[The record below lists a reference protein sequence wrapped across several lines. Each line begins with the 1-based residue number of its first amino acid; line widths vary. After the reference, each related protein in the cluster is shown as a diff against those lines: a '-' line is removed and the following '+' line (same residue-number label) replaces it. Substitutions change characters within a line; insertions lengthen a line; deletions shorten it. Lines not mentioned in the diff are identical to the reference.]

1 MIETRYVIGVIAAMG
16 LVTFALRALP
26 FVGAQWLNKHP
37 LVQRLGQ
44 FLPLAIMTLLT
55 IHSAAGS
62 AREHAAG
69 PFPELVAIALVAGVI
84 IALAPFART
93 CCKPGAPFIVS
104 GIIDERENEVRQAVV
119 QAGFSVEQVLHSE
132 FRLPELA
139 PARLLEQMVEAG
151 YLGRKTGRG
160 FRSYR

>member
-69 PFPELVAIALVAGVI
+69 PFPELIAIALVAVLQWRTRN
-84 IALAPFART
+84 ALLSILVGTAAYVAMPNF
-93 CCKPGAPFIVS
+93 
-104 GIIDERENEVRQAVV
+104 AVV
-119 QAGFSVEQVLHSE
+119 
-132 FRLPELA
+132 
-139 PARLLEQMVEAG
+139 
-151 YLGRKTGRG
+151 
-160 FRSYR
+160 